1 MSARETPARP
11 ALEPA
16 LPSSWYRSERV
27 WEAEKER
34 IFSREWVCAG
44 REEQLADEPGA
55 HRLLEVLGES
65 IILVRNRERA
75 LRAFYNTCRHRG
87 SRLCREESGGSA
99 VPHLAGGL
107 RGGRITCP
115 YHQWTYDLDGRL
127 VGAPHMA
134 GVRLRKMK
142 PPQVATPTG

>member
-75 LRAFYNTCRHRG
+75 LRALRRPRSSLRRSPPAAPSTSTTTNR
-87 SRLCREESGGSA
+87 SG
-99 VPHLAGGL
+99 P
-107 RGGRITCP
+107 RDTR
-115 YHQWTYDLDGRL
+115 
-127 VGAPHMA
+127 
-134 GVRLRKMK
+134 
-142 PPQVATPTG
+142 